1 MIFFNDESNAH
12 KLESDLEARGQDFVR
27 IGERTDELERRMS
40 IAERRILQ
48 LANMIVSDSAEP
60 ETAPTS
66 RPVTPLPGGTI
77 PGNPGRVSQTAP
89 AILPARP
96 ATPSSTTPTE
106 RQGQVVRELPTIGE
120 GTGMDN
126 PQSKPA
132 STSEDYIPVLTPQPP
147 EGKYPDPPAEPG
159 EGVRYCP
166 AAKAHGNEAE
176 MLPCLLYGIEVDLSD
191 AGIYFEANELVDVL
205 RETKSQDGWQKIVNA
220 VKTLGSSKRWEKY
233 LQEKIA
239 EARTARGE
247 YQRVMEDWEQA
258 EQELSRLEQEANR
271 LRTPGAAY
279 AVQQAQAEFRRCA
292 DMELKLRAS
301 RRIDITPALSGE
313 KLDLPKG
320 SVDLGEKPKGDP
332 AHPAVNMVKIK
343 IHDDILDVSSAGIW
357 FDPGELVTFL
367 KGVKKA
373 GGWFSGLSK
382 EDYQAA
388 ILDAVNELT
397 VTVKRQQGCFEDYR
411 GLMQSAKKHRKGSDK
426 YKELKKQADSYYWE
440 YAYLTEKLS
449 EPKDL
454 TPKLSL
460 KDKVLR
466 NK

>member
-220 VKTLGSSKRWEKY
+220 VKTLGSSKLWERN
-233 LQEKIA
+233 LQKKIL
-239 EARTARGE
+239 EARTARGA
-247 YQRVMEDWEQA
+247 YQRVREDWKQA
-258 EQELSRLEQEANR
+258 EQELSRLEQEASR
-271 LRTPGAAY
+271 LRTPEAAH
-279 AVQQAQAEFRRCA
+279 AVQVAQAEFRRCT

-313 KLDLPKG
+313 KLDLPKD
-320 SVDLGEKPKGDP
+320 SVDAGEKPKGDP
-332 AHPAVNMVKIK
+332 AEPAVTMVKIK
-343 IHDDILDVSSAGIW
+343 IHDDILDVSSTGIW
-357 FDPGELVTFL
+357 FDPGELVNFL
-367 KGVKKA
+367 KGIKKA
-373 GGWFSGLSK
+373 GGLFSGFNK
-382 EDYQAA
+382 EEYQAA
-388 ILDAVNELT
+388 IMGAVNELT
-397 VTVKRQQGCFEDYR
+397 VPVKRQKDVFDEYR
-411 GLMQSAKKHRKGSDK
+411 KLMRSAKKHPTNSDK
-426 YKELKKQADSYYWE
+426 YKEIKREAGRFYGE
-440 YAYLTEKLS
+440 YAELTQKLS

-454 TPKLSL
+454 TPKLSFKEKL
-460 KDKVLR
+460 PWTK
-466 NK
+466 